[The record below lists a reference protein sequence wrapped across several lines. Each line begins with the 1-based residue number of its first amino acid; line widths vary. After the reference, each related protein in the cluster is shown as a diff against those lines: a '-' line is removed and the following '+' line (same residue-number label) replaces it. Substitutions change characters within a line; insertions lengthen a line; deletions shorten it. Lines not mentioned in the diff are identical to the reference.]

1 MSSVVQ
7 ARFDGVVDMDAGG
20 AKGAASGAA
29 PARDAMQPETIAL
42 EVHDGLAPVER
53 RWRAFERTA
62 DATVFQTYEWL
73 AAWQRHIGERE
84 GVRPVVV
91 VGSAA
96 NGETLFIMPLA
107 VVPRAYGR
115 VLTFL
120 GAELGDYNAP
130 LLAPDFAQRVPDPLA
145 LMRRVFACLRAHAHY
160 DLVIFER
167 LPETVG
173 DQPDPL
179 LKLPIMLH
187 PSGAY
192 LTRLADDWEVFY
204 AEKRSS
210 STRQRDRAKRKK
222 LAKFGEVRIVH
233 PTSEQ
238 DIVATLD
245 TLMAQKGRAFARMGV
260 TDMFLRPGYREFY
273 HAVAIEPA
281 TRDLVHVSRLQ
292 VGDETAAVN
301 LGLTF
306 RDRYYYI
313 LASYGDGELAR
324 FGPGAAHLR
333 DLMQYAIGRGFR
345 VFDFTVGDEPYKRE
359 WCGESLLYDY
369 IAGAGVRGTTVA
381 AVLRTARSLKRI
393 IKRNPRLWKMA
404 FRTRELIGRLRR

>member
-1 MSSVVQ
+1 MTSVAQ
-7 ARFDGVVDMDAGG
+7 ARFDIAVDMDAGSV
-20 AKGAASGAA
+20 KGAASTTTDARGAA
-29 PARDAMQPETIAL
+29 RPETITL
-42 EVHDGLAPVER
+42 EIHDTLAPVEH
-53 RWRAFERTA
+53 RWRAFEQQA
-62 DATVFQTYEWL
+62 AATVFQTYEWL

-120 GAELGDYNAP
+120 GFDLGDYNAP
-130 LLAPDFAQRVPDPLA
+130 LLAPDFARRVPDPLA
-145 LMRRVFACLRAHAHY
+145 LMRRVFESLHGHVPY
-160 DLVIFER
+160 DVITFER
-167 LPETVG
+167 MPETVG
-173 DQPDPL
+173 DQPNPL
-179 LKLPIMLH
+179 LKLPVMLH

-192 LTRLADDWEVFY
+192 MTSLGDDWEKFY

-233 PTSEQ
+233 PEAEK

-245 TLMAQKGRAFARMGV
+245 TLMVQKGRAFARMGV
-260 TDMFLRPGYREFY
+260 ADMFLRPGYREFFR
-273 HAVAIEPA
+273 AVATEPA
-281 TRDLVHVSRLQ
+281 TRHIVHVSSLQ

-306 RDRYYYI
+306 RGRYYYV
-313 LASYGDGELAR
+313 LASYGDGDVAR

-333 DLMQYAIGRGFR
+333 DLMQYTIGRGFR

-369 IAGAGVRGTTVA
+369 IAGAGMRGTMVA
-381 AVLRTARSLKRI
+381 ALLSMARSLKRTV
-393 IKRNPRLWKMA
+393 KRNPQLWKAA
-404 FRTRELIGRLRR
+404 FRTRELLGRLRR

>member
-1 MSSVVQ
+1 MVSAVE
-7 ARFDGVVDMDAGG
+7 ARFDGAVDMGVRSV
-20 AKGAASGAA
+20 KGAASEPASAHAA
-29 PARDAMQPETIAL
+29 ARPQTIAL
-42 EVHDGLAPVER
+42 EIHDELAPVAD
-53 RWRAFERTA
+53 RWRAFEQTA

-84 GVRPVVV
+84 GARPVVV
-91 VGSAA
+91 VGTVA

-120 GAELGDYNAP
+120 GSELGDYNAP
-130 LLAPDFAQRVPDPLA
+130 LLAPDFARQVSDAPA
-145 LMRRVFACLRAHAHY
+145 LMRRVFAAVRAHVHY
-160 DLVIFER
+160 DVIAFER

-173 DQPDPL
+173 SQPNPL
-179 LKLPIMLH
+179 VALPVMLH

-192 LTRLADDWEVFY
+192 MTPLGDDWETFY

-233 PTSEQ
+233 PANDK

-260 TDMFLRPGYREFY
+260 ADIFLRPGYGEFY
-273 HAVAIEPA
+273 RAVATEPA
-281 TRDLVHVSRLQ
+281 TRDLVHVSSLQ
-292 VGDETAAVN
+292 VGDEMAAVN

-313 LASYGDGELAR
+313 LASYGDGELSR

-369 IAGAGVRGTTVA
+369 VAGAGVRGTMIA
-381 AVLRTARSLKRI
+381 AALRAMRSLKRT
-393 IKRNPRLWKMA
+393 IKRNPRLWKVA
-404 FRTRELIGRLRR
+404 FRTRELLGRLRG

>member
-1 MSSVVQ
+1 MGSVVQ
-7 ARFDGVVDMDAGG
+7 ASFDGAVDMDVGG
-20 AKGAASGAA
+20 AQGAASAASPARGAA
-29 PARDAMQPETIAL
+29 RPEAIAL

-53 RWRAFERTA
+53 RWRDFEQTA

-84 GVRPVVV
+84 GVRPAVV

-96 NGETLFIMPLA
+96 NGETLFILPLA

-130 LLAPDFAQRVPDPLA
+130 LLALDFARHVPDPLA
-145 LMRRVFACLRAHAHY
+145 LMRRIFACLRAHVRY
-160 DLVIFER
+160 DVIVFER

-173 DQPDPL
+173 GQPNPL
-179 LKLPIMLH
+179 LELPVMLH

-192 LTRLADDWEVFY
+192 MTRLGDDWETFY
-204 AEKRSS
+204 AAKRSS

-222 LAKFGEVRIVH
+222 LLKFGEVRIVH
-233 PTSEQ
+233 PESAS
-238 DIVATLD
+238 DIAATLD

-260 TDMFLRPGYREFY
+260 ADIFLRPGYREFY
-273 HAVAIEPA
+273 RAVATEPA
-281 TRDLVHVSRLQ
+281 TRPLVHVSSLQ
-292 VGDETAAVN
+292 VGDEPAAVN

-313 LASYGDGELAR
+313 LASYGDGDLAR

-333 DLMQYAIGRGFR
+333 DLMQYAVARGFR

-359 WCGESLLYDY
+359 WCEESLLYDY
-369 IAGAGVRGTTVA
+369 VAGAGARGTVVA
-381 AVLRTARSLKRI
+381 ALLRVARSLKRT
-393 IKRNPRLWKMA
+393 IKRNPRLWNVAYK
-404 FRTRELIGRLRR
+404 TREKLGRLRR